1 MDIRVEIA
9 LQNQRVFD
17 DVRWKIYDA
26 LLVITEDRFFS
37 SSAAAMI
44 SSVREGMTGTSPSLI
59 IALRSGSHETLI
71 HFLFADVESAT
82 LPSKC
87 EKVFQNVFH
96 NQSGFNATTKL
107 RKKVADSLMRRAEEI
122 LCTKSRDELMADMAE
137 QNRQLEEHRSNLES
151 KVAERTQELSV
162 AMEAAE
168 LANKAKSDFLAN
180 TSHEI
185 RTPMNAI
192 IGLTDLCL
200 RTDLTDQQRDYVSKT
215 ATAANNLLVIINDI
229 LDSSKIEAGKL
240 ELEITGFHL
249 DELVKDLSVVV
260 LPKVQEKGLE
270 FLYLK
275 PPEVPTNLLGDPL
288 RLNQILINL
297 VGNAVKFTAEGQ
309 IRLEVALR
317 SRADKAELHFSV
329 IDTGIGMTEE
339 QLGKMFQAFSQAD
352 TSITRQYGGTG
363 LGLAISKQLVE
374 MMGGEIWVTSEY
386 GVGTSFHFTAVFE
399 MGDETETALAPPHG
413 LADCKALVV
422 DESEAARFVSGVY
435 LEACGMSFDLAADSA
450 EALRLIADTQ
460 YDYIVIDWRLGEED
474 GLELLSRIQQELG
487 SLPKTMLLT
496 SSNMDRVLAHPL
508 AALPDVVLQKPIS
521 QSDLVDSLVVLDGGE
536 SKQGQKTI
544 DDLSFLDPIR
554 GARILLVEDNEINQ
568 QVATEILAYE
578 GFIVE
583 VAEHGQEALD
593 VLEARDFD
601 CVLMDVHMPVMDGYT
616 ATGLLRQNDNFR
628 DLPIIAM
635 TANATLKDQERSRD
649 AGMNA
654 HVAKPIDQ
662 AELFRTLADCVPA
675 LDRALVPMPE
685 RAEKTRRDDGVT
697 GLVPLP
703 GIDTDSG
710 LARVGKNEDLYIE
723 ILHKF
728 KRNNINTLE
737 EITSAVDQGE
747 YAHATRLAHTLKGVS
762 ASLGAQ
768 QLADHAASMESTL
781 ADGESPNAQ
790 QLKLAAQELTLV
802 MNSISLLGDAKEDKA
817 VEQISDEAAVAA
829 LGELLEKLEGFD
841 TEASAVLKELQ
852 KTAPDAYRKMLS
864 EVEDALSEYDFD
876 LGAELIRGTLA

>member
-1 MDIRVEIA
+1 
-9 LQNQRVFD
+9 
-17 DVRWKIYDA
+17 
-26 LLVITEDRFFS
+26 
-37 SSAAAMI
+37 
-44 SSVREGMTGTSPSLI
+44 
-59 IALRSGSHETLI
+59 
-71 HFLFADVESAT
+71 
-82 LPSKC
+82 
-87 EKVFQNVFH
+87 
-96 NQSGFNATTKL
+96 
-107 RKKVADSLMRRAEEI
+107 
-122 LCTKSRDELMADMAE
+122 
-137 QNRQLEEHRSNLES
+137 
-151 KVAERTQELSV
+151 
-162 AMEAAE
+162 
-168 LANKAKSDFLAN
+168 
-180 TSHEI
+180 
-185 RTPMNAI
+185 
-192 IGLTDLCL
+192 
-200 RTDLTDQQRDYVSKT
+200 
-215 ATAANNLLVIINDI
+215 
-229 LDSSKIEAGKL
+229 
-240 ELEITGFHL
+240 
-249 DELVKDLSVVV
+249 
-260 LPKVQEKGLE
+260 
-270 FLYLK
+270 
-275 PPEVPTNLLGDPL
+275 
-288 RLNQILINL
+288 
-297 VGNAVKFTAEGQ
+297 
-309 IRLEVALR
+309 
-317 SRADKAELHFSV
+317 
-329 IDTGIGMTEE
+329 
-339 QLGKMFQAFSQAD
+339 
-352 TSITRQYGGTG
+352 
-363 LGLAISKQLVE
+363 
-374 MMGGEIWVTSEY
+374 
-386 GVGTSFHFTAVFE
+386 
-399 MGDETETALAPPHG
+399 LAPPHG

-435 LEACGMSFDLAADSA
+435 LEACGISFDLAANSA

-460 YDYIVIDWRLGEED
+460 YDYIVIEWRLGEED

-487 SLPKTMLLT
+487 SQPKTMLLT

-521 QSDLVDSLVVLDGGE
+521 QSVLADALVVLEGGE
-536 SKQGQKTI
+536 STQGQKSI

-593 VLEARDFD
+593 VLGARDFD

-616 ATGLLRQNDNFR
+616 ATGLLRQNDHFR
-628 DLPIIAM
+628 GLPIIAM

-662 AELFRTLADCVPA
+662 AELFRTLADWVPA
-675 LDRALVPMPE
+675 LDRAMVPMPE
-685 RAEKTRRDDGVT
+685 RAEKTRRDDCIT

-728 KRNNINTLE
+728 KRNNTNTLE

-768 QLADHAASMESTL
+768 QLADQASSMESTL
-781 ADGESPNAQ
+781 ANGESPSAQ
-790 QLKLAAQELTLV
+790 QLKLAAQELSLV
-802 MNSISLLGDAKEDKA
+802 MNSISQLGDAKEDIA